1 MWWMLFS
8 FLGFVV
14 GGVTLFAILWSYD
27 RHEREEDREER
38 ALEEFKKIRKTLDEI
53 RKEMKDL

>member
-14 GGVTLFAILWSYD
+14 GGVTLFTILWSYD
-27 RHEREEDREER
+27 RHEREEDREEK
-38 ALEEFKKIRKTLDEI
+38 ALEEFKKIRKTLEEI